1 MYELGYFQTIH
12 PHDLTPSVLMQQ
24 VQQQL
29 VNTQVNNTVDLGGL
43 DRIASLIKSIFTNKN
58 LIYERE
64 VLYSERFSQ
73 GILAGKIII

>member
-1 MYELGYFQTIH
+1 MFPGARFE
-12 PHDLTPSVLMQQ
+12 LMQQ

-58 LIYERE
+58 IFHERE
-64 VLYSERFSQ
+64 VLYAERFSQ